1 MPRGVS
7 PLDEARLQG
16 RLWSPA
22 LILPGLAGWWD
33 SADLSSLSFGTGVSQ
48 WRDKSGNGRH
58 FAQATGANQ
67 PVRSSL
73 SGLSGLYFGG
83 VDQYMEVPAFLPPD
97 GDFDVFLLVSGDGV
111 AQPQGVATIFDHSHA
126 TGGFQNFVFQTES
139 GATAPHTLF
148 YIAPYS
154 VGNIFEYS
162 NASGSVVGAAPKV
175 LHWKRQA
182 ASYLEGNGVVEA
194 TRTLTAMRRNP
205 RALGVGSA
213 VGSPAGQNWRGL
225 VAEILYSSANLDQ
238 ATINKVHGYLAH
250 KYGLTERFPANHPFR
265 NRPPL
270 IGD

>member
-7 PLDEARLQG
+7 PIDEARLQG

-22 LILPGLAGWWD
+22 LILPQLAGWWD

-58 FAQATGANQ
+58 FAQAIGARQ
-67 PVRSSL
+67 PVTSSL

-83 VDQYMEVPAFLPPD
+83 ADQYMEVPAFLPPD
-97 GDFDVFLLVSGDGV
+97 GDFDVFLLVSGDGA
-111 AQPQGVATIFDHSHA
+111 AQPQTVATIFDHGHSQ
-126 TGGFQNFVFQTES
+126 GLVGNFVFQTEL
-139 GATAPHTLF
+139 GTTAPHTLF
-148 YIAPYS
+148 YIAPHGVS
-154 VGNIFEYS
+154 TFEYS
-162 NASGSVVGAAPKV
+162 STSGSVVGAAPKV

-194 TRTLTAMRRNP
+194 TRTLTAMRRNS

-213 VGSPAGQNWRGL
+213 TGAPLGQNWRGL

-238 ATINKVHGYLAH
+238 PTINKVHGYLAH
-250 KYGLTERFPANHPFR
+250 KNGLTGRFPANHPFR